1 MFGRAPKPVVFEP
14 YGRRRSRRGV
24 PRWLILLLAG
34 VAAGAGGVI
43 YVQERH
49 LPPRLSA
56 REAAELRAAFER
68 AESERQRL
76 KTELDGSSQ
85 RLAAA
90 LADQQGAAGE
100 LAASRDS
107 VERLRGDLAAAVAAL
122 PPDPRGG
129 AIAVRA
135 GKLTQQGATLAYE
148 LVLSRERAGG
158 KAFAGLLQLVVAG
171 EAARGG
177 ETAVSLPPVA
187 VTLERFASLR
197 GRLPLPEGFKPRQ
210 ATVKVVERA
219 GGEPVGLRVLYVQ

>member
-1 MFGRAPKPVVFEP
+1 MFGQSRSIPFDP
-14 YGRRRSRRGV
+14 YGRRRSRWRM
-24 PRWLILLLAG
+24 PRWLVLLLVGIAI
-34 VAAGAGGVI
+34 GAGGLLFA
-43 YVQERH
+43 QERY

-56 REAAELRAAFER
+56 AESTELRRAWDSADAAR
-68 AESERQRL
+68 ARL
-76 KTELDGSSQ
+76 TSQLADATKRLD
-85 RLAAA
+85 AA
-90 LADQQGAAGE
+90 LTDKKKATDE
-100 LAASRDS
+100 SSASRAS
-107 VERLRGDLAAAVAAL
+107 VEALRADLSAVVAAL